1 MTETAAHAEDG
12 LAACFREIQALF
24 SQRGLDPVRV
34 ADAPKGW
41 LGVQIQGAT
50 TIWTVDIDCG
60 VKFLTRLPFV
70 TLRPPRPLLANVGY
84 TGAVCIDDAQGISLD
99 TERWPELIAYTVL
112 AAFDV
117 LERSAADAATGLVE
131 FYNELE
137 GYWLGLPDS
146 RRSRAAVDVDGK
158 DRLVSVYVN
167 AKQKVPKW
175 YFTERGTPAPPEF
188 LIKDLMAQRALYVHL
203 DLPIEPPTHP
213 SRLDTKFI
221 EVVHAMLSTAQQ
233 GLWHKLVGP
242 SKNGPK
248 LLGLLI
254 SVPRAA
260 GGLSLVGLSFWAR
273 GGEIDAKGEVR
284 PLTVRRHTATYM
296 RERGGASLD
305 LYGKHVAVL
314 GCGAVGSVVADAL
327 AAAGVGR
334 LTLVDQDDYSE
345 DNVFRHVLDPLWID
359 LPKVT
364 GLQFELERKYPGLK
378 VVAVPHAA
386 QIWLN
391 TSNLSDIDGVVL
403 AFGLPTL
410 ERSFCRALRRTSNQI
425 PILFTWLE
433 PLDLGGHSVLIWSK
447 GEGCLDCLYRDEEG
461 QPVLYPRT
469 SFLEP
474 NQHVSR
480 NLTGCG
486 SVFVPF
492 GALQARRTGLMAA
505 EHMLAMLSRGSVRSY
520 RFWVG
525 EGAAAEAQG
534 LRTTAWWGRAPSVTA
549 ADATRMVFGH
559 PCRRC
564 RDSK

>member
-1 MTETAAHAEDG
+1 M
-12 LAACFREIQALF
+12 
-24 SQRGLDPVRV
+24 RV
-34 ADAPKGW
+34 ADAPKGF
-41 LGVQIQGAT
+41 LGVQLQGAT
-50 TIWTVDIDCG
+50 TLWTVDIDCSAES
-60 VKFLTRLPFV
+60 LTHLPSV
-70 TLRPPRPLLANVGY
+70 RLRPPRTLLAHVGY
-84 TGAVCIDDAQGISLD
+84 SGAVCIDDAQGLSLD
-99 TERWPELIAYTVL
+99 PERRPELVAYTVL
-112 AAFDV
+112 AAFD
-117 LERSAADAATGLVE
+117 LIERSAQDATTGLVE

-146 RRSRAAVDVDGK
+146 QRSRAALEVDGK
-158 DRLVSVYVN
+158 DRLVSVYVD
-167 AKQKVPKW
+167 AKPRNPQW
-175 YFTERGTPAPPEF
+175 YFTERDTRGPREF
-188 LIKDLMAQRALYVHL
+188 LIKGLAAHRALYVHL
-203 DLPIEPPTHP
+203 DSPIEPPAHP
-213 SRLDTKFI
+213 SRLDIKFI
-221 EVVHAMLSTAQQ
+221 EAVHAMLSTAQL
-233 GLWHKLVGP
+233 GLWDKLVGP

-248 LLGLLI
+248 LLGLLV

-260 GGLSLVGLSFWAR
+260 GGLSLVGLSFGAR
-273 GGEIDAKGEVR
+273 GGNIDTKVEVR
-284 PLTVRRHTATYM
+284 PLTVRRHTAAYM

-334 LTLVDQDDYSE
+334 LTFVDHDDYSE
-345 DNVFRHVLDPLWID
+345 DNVFRHVLAPLWID
-359 LPKVT
+359 FPKVT
-364 GLQFELERKYPGLK
+364 GLQFEFERKYPGLK
-378 VVAVPHAA
+378 VVAVPNSA
-386 QIWLN
+386 QTWLK
-391 TSNLSDIDGVVL
+391 TSNLTDVDGVVL
-403 AFGLPTL
+403 ALGLPTL
-410 ERSFCRALRRTSNQI
+410 ERSFGRVLRRTSKQL

-433 PLDLGGHSVLIWSK
+433 PLDLGGHSVLTWTK

-505 EHMLAMLSRGSVRSY
+505 EHMLAALAQGSIPSY

-525 EGAAAEAQG
+525 EGSTVSAQG
-534 LRTTAWWGRAPSVTA
+534 LRTTASWDRAPSVTSV
-549 ADATRMVFGH
+549 DATRMVFGH

-564 RDSK
+564 HGST